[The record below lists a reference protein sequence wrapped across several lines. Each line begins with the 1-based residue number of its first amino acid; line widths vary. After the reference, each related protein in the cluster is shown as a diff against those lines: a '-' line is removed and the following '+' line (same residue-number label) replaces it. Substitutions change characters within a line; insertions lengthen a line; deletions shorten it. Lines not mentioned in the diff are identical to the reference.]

1 MTNTKEF
8 EKTRWKKTWE
18 RKAANLEKK
27 WKDGFKPLGK
37 PGAVKNSI
45 AVEYNG
51 KVYDSLS
58 AASRATGRSIGY
70 IKKHSKELN

>member
-1 MTNTKEF
+1 MSSENFDKKKKLKAWSRKKEQLD
-8 EKTRWKKTWE
+8 KQ
-18 RKAANLEKK
+18 

-45 AVEYNG
+45 AIEYNG

-58 AASRATGRSIGY
+58 AASRAAGRSIGY
-70 IKKHSKELN
+70 IKKHSKEL